1 MLIYAHRGAS
11 KAEPENT
18 LRAFRRALDAGAH
31 GIELDLHATADGIPV
46 VIHDVDVSR
55 TTDGVGKV
63 ATLRYAELAT
73 LDAGRGE
80 RIPTLAEVL
89 SLAGDRVHFDLEIK
103 QPGIEHEVLS
113 VLARFP
119 SARWAISSFDRDI
132 LRAVRSLASA
142 ADLWVLTMA
151 LSDDVFAVAHE
162 IGATAVSLYAP
173 AFTPDAAAA
182 LARAGLRTVVWTVND
197 PAKARAMKRLGAY
210 GLCTDVPEVMLAAL
224 APTTGHE

>member
-18 LRAFRRALDAGAH
+18 LRAFRRALDAGVH

-46 VIHDVDVSR
+46 VIHDADVSR
-55 TTDGVGKV
+55 TTDGIGKV
-63 ATLRYAELAT
+63 ASLQYAELAT

-103 QPGIEHEVLS
+103 QRGIEREVLA

-119 SARWAISSFDRDI
+119 SARWAISSFDWDI
-132 LRAVRSLASA
+132 LRAVRSSA
-142 ADLWVLTMA
+142 PSADLWVLSMA
-151 LSDDVFAVAHE
+151 LSDDVFAVADE

-173 AFTPDAAAA
+173 AFTPDAAES

-197 PAKARAMKRLGAY
+197 PAVATEMKRMGAY
-210 GLCTDVPEVMLAAL
+210 GLCTDVPEVILSALAA
-224 APTTGHE
+224 TTRHK